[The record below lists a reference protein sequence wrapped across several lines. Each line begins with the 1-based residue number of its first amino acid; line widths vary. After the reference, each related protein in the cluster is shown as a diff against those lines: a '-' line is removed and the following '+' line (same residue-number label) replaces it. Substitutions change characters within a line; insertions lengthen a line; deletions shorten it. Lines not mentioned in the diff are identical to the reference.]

1 MCPMP
6 PALDHLVQL
15 QAVDLRLIGLR
26 ERISH
31 FPARIAES
39 NARVEAARGQIA
51 AAREAHIGALKDRK
65 KYELDVEQWKE
76 KAAKYRNQSFEVK
89 TNEAY
94 RALQHEIQNAE
105 GEMAK
110 AEDRLLERMVSGEQY
125 ERDIKAA
132 ERSLAETEV
141 AAAAERREIEAEQA
155 AAQKELEA
163 AEAERVEAAAG
174 VPEDLLDQYYRIA
187 PRRNGIGVAEVF
199 KQSCAQCGVMIRPH
213 VIQAMGR
220 DDTQE
225 IFHCETC
232 TRILYLPKAF
242 GGAAA
247 AAAGGAPVPEV

>member
-1 MCPMP
+1 MP

-26 ERISH
+26 ERLSH
-31 FPARIAES
+31 FPARLAEVS
-39 NARVEAARGQIA
+39 ARVDAARGQIA
-51 AAREAHIGALKDRK
+51 AAREAHTGSLKDRK
-65 KYELDVEQWKE
+65 RYELDVEQWRE
-76 KAAKYRNQSFEVK
+76 KAQKYRTQSFEVK

-105 GEMAK
+105 AEMAK

-125 ERDIKAA
+125 ERDIKIA
-132 ERSLAETEV
+132 ERTLAETEV
-141 AAAAERREIEAEQA
+141 AATAERREIEAEQA
-155 AAQKELEA
+155 AARKELEA
-163 AEAERVEAAAG
+163 AETERVEAAAG